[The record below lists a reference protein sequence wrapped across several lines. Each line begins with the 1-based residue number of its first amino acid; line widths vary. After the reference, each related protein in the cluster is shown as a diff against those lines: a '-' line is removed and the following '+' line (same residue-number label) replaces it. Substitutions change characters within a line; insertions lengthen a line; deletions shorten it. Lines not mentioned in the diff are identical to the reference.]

1 VHVEPWLSQEAAEAE
16 LMQRSWTAMA
26 PARQLLEA
34 AALHWHLHALM
45 GGDAATEIVGLA
57 HALDSSGLAIGSQGL
72 TAAESLFMGSVAY
85 KILHLARGPTLVVR

>member
-1 VHVEPWLSQEAAEAE
+1 MPETSFDLIVVGA
-16 LMQRSWTAMA
+16 
-26 PARQLLEA
+26 
-34 AALHWHLHALM
+34 
-45 GGDAATEIVGLA
+45 GIVGLA